1 MRAGDSVGDY
11 VLQRRLGEGG
21 MGAVW
26 LATDAAGDEVALKL
40 MRDVEAH
47 FERFAREV
55 EVLQS
60 LEHPGIV
67 RARSGLGRDGE
78 HVYYAMDYVA
88 GRSLETLLAD
98 DRALGPRAAVEVCLG
113 LLEALEAAH
122 AEGVVH
128 RDVKPGNVLV
138 DAEGVPRLVDFGLSL
153 AQDRTR
159 LTAAGTVMGTPAYM
173 SPEQARGAE
182 AGPAADLY
190 AVGVLL
196 FELLAGQPP
205 FRASNPVALLR
216 AHMDDEPPDLG
227 TLVPGLDEGLVQLV
241 QAALAKR
248 PEDRP
253 ASAGAMA
260 SALRALTTQ
269 AGQASTVVLQARLA
283 STRELRAPAPAARS
297 AGKASTQPRSGP
309 ASEAPTLPPAPR
321 ARWPLVGAALALAL
335 AVGLGLTLR
344 PGAEATSAA
353 VEPPPGVRLQ
363 LLDGSELS
371 GTLEAINAETHT
383 LVLRGEDG
391 ELRSLSTADVVQIR
405 HVDPAPAGQNAP
417 GDAPR

>member
-1 MRAGDSVGDY
+1 MRAGDSVGNY

-26 LATDAAGDEVALKL
+26 LASDPAGDEVALKL

-78 HVYYAMDYVA
+78 HVYYAMDYVS

-98 DRALGPRAAVEVCLG
+98 ERALGPRAAVEVCLG

-227 TLVPGLDEGLVQLV
+227 SLVPGLDEGLVQLV
-241 QAALAKR
+241 HAALAKR

-253 ASAGAMA
+253 ASASAMA
-260 SALRALTTQ
+260 SALRALATQ

-283 STRELRAPAPAARS
+283 STRELRAPAAATSGGPALARS
-297 AGKASTQPRSGP
+297 RPGS
-309 ASEAPTLPPAPR
+309 ASEAPTQPPARR
-321 ARWPLVGAALALAL
+321 ARWPLVGAALALPL
-335 AVGLGLTLR
+335 LVGLGLVLR
-344 PGAEATSAA
+344 PGSDATSAA
-353 VEPPPGVRLQ
+353 VEPLPVVRLQ
-363 LLDGSELS
+363 LLDGGELS
-371 GTLEAINAETHT
+371 GTLEAINAETGT
-383 LVLRGEDG
+383 LVLRGDDG
-391 ELRSLSTADVVQIR
+391 ELRSLSTEDVVQIR
-405 HVDPAPAGQNAP
+405 HLDPPPAGQNAP
-417 GDAPR
+417 GATTR